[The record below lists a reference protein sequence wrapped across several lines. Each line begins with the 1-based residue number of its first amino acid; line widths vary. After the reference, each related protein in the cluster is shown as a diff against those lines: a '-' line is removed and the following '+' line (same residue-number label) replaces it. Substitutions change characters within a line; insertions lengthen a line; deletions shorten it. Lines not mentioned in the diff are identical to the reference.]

1 MLKIDDTLGYM
12 IYKTARKVHRHIEKI
27 FVPYGLTIEQW
38 VAMKVLAE
46 NPNISQKTLSDIME
60 KDQNTVKAIVTRL
73 MQKNYVHRTINNV
86 DRRAFFLN
94 LTDEGSQLIEK
105 LSAEDESANHS
116 LENAL
121 GEANSEQIKHI
132 LRQIEEVLKIK

>member
-1 MLKIDDTLGYM
+1 MLRINDTLGYM
-12 IYKTARKVHRHIEKI
+12 ICKTARKVHRHIEKI
-27 FVPYGLTIEQW
+27 FVPYGLTVEQW

-46 NPNISQKTLSDIME
+46 NPDISQKTLSDIME

-73 MQKNYVHRTINNV
+73 MQKNYVQRTVNNV

-94 LTDEGSQLIEK
+94 LTSEGSQLIEK
-105 LSAEDESANHS
+105 LSVEDEAANRS
-116 LENAL
+116 LEHAL
-121 GEANSEQIKHI
+121 GEGEAEQIKDI